1 MSELGW
7 TVLGASLWFMSGLL
21 GSHIGFLKVARD
33 ESKKVIRIWKER
45 GAVGF
50 LLGFAGLV
58 TIYAALTLDLEK

>member
-1 MSELGW
+1 
-7 TVLGASLWFMSGLL
+7 MSGLL

>member
-7 TVLGASLWFMSGLL
+7 VIVGASLWFASGLL
-21 GSHIGFLKVARD
+21 GSHIGFLRVARA
-33 ESKKVIRIWKER
+33 ESKKVTRIWKER